1 MNSRNEGEAKIFN
14 FYSLK
19 LTCLDEDEFYINQ
32 LSNETLN
39 KIEEKFQLDFDL
51 FGYNLSNWRRKERR
65 EDGENI

>member
-1 MNSRNEGEAKIFN
+1 MNSRNRGETKKKSHDKVA
-14 FYSLK
+14 
-19 LTCLDEDEFYINQ
+19 CLDEDEFYINQ